1 MMEIR
6 PILSTLRRHRVI
18 LWLLMLEI
26 ALSCAIICNGV
37 FLVVQRMQHM
47 DMPSGIAEHELVQI
61 QQAPITPP
69 PDRYA
74 RAQEDLATL
83 RQIPGVQAVGMTN
96 QVPFGGAS
104 SNGNVMLSPTQP
116 HRTLSAAE
124 YFGENLVPTLGLH
137 LIAGRTLRPDE
148 YVKVDMV
155 IKALADGSSKGF
167 PMPMLVS
174 QALATRLWPQQSPL
188 GKLLWLAPTA
198 SFRVVGVVA
207 TLARANAYNTAT
219 AQYSM
224 IIPLHMGADKD
235 QSYLLR
241 TRPEDRQRVLAA
253 ARTALEHADPGRV
266 VTHARTYDEIRS
278 DYFKDDR
285 AMAGMLVSVIVAV
298 PLVTGLGIVGLASF
312 WVAQRRKQIGI
323 RRALGATRADI
334 VHYFQTENFLIVTFG
349 IVIGMVLA
357 YGLSLWL
364 MMHYELPRLPLSY
377 LPIGAVALW
386 LIGQAAVLGPALRA
400 ANVPPVVATRSV

>member
-1 MMEIR
+1 MDIL
-6 PILSTLRRHRVI
+6 PILSTLRRHKVI

-37 FLVVQRMQHM
+37 FLVAQRIQHM

-61 QQAPITPP
+61 QQAPIASP

-74 RAQEDLATL
+74 RAQEDLAAL
-83 RQIPGVQAVGMTN
+83 RQISGVQAVGMSN

-124 YFGENLVPTLGLH
+124 YFGENLVQTLGLH
-137 LIAGRTLRPDE
+137 LTAGRSLRPDE
-148 YVKVDMV
+148 YVDADVV
-155 IKALADGSSKGF
+155 IRELADGSDKGF

-174 QALATRLWPQQSPL
+174 QALATRLWPQQNPL
-188 GKLLWLAPTA
+188 GKLVWLTPTA

-207 TLARANAYNTAT
+207 TLARANAWNTAT

-235 QSYLLR
+235 QSYLIR

-253 ARTALEHADPGRV
+253 AVAALKRADPTRV
-266 VTHARTYDEIRS
+266 ITHTRTYDQIRS
-278 DYFKDDR
+278 DYFKDDH
-285 AMAGMLVSVIVAV
+285 AMAGMLVSVILAV
-298 PLVTGLGIVGLASF
+298 LLITGLGIVGLASF
-312 WVAQRRKQIGI
+312 WVAQRRKQIGV
-323 RRALGATRADI
+323 RRAIGATRADI
-334 VHYFQTENFLIVTFG
+334 LRYFQTENFLIVTFG
-349 IVIGMVLA
+349 IMAGMALA

-364 MMHYELPRLPLSY
+364 MMHYELPRLPLTY
-377 LPIGAVALW
+377 LPIGAVVLW
-386 LIGQAAVLGPALRA
+386 LIGQLAVLGPALRA
-400 ANVPPVVATRSV
+400 ARVPPVVATRSV